1 MTRQK
6 NSRKV
11 AEIRVRSK
19 ETRDEKPTENRRKKT
34 PKGQKAG
41 TRNSLVEE
49 QKTAITGSNIKK
61 DPKHG
66 SKKPISLTGS
76 PVKEVIEKEISHSTS
91 KPAGKLSKAKVASIP
106 PDVELTDIE
115 SDEVLIAL
123 VERVED
129 GELLAGKEA
138 KYFNKLMDRHAELL
152 RILGVED
159 EEENDFEDEID
170 PVEGLKSDQ
179 WDDLL
184 DEEK

>member
-6 NSRKV
+6 KSRKV
-11 AEIRVRSK
+11 AEIRVKSKDTRS
-19 ETRDEKPTENRRKKT
+19 EKPTQNRRKKT
-34 PKGQKAG
+34 PKGQKSG

-49 QKTAITGSNIKK
+49 SKVHIAGTTTKK

-66 SKKPISLTGS
+66 SKKPIPLTGE
-76 PVKEVIEKEISHSTS
+76 VKKDLVEKEIKHSTNQPS
-91 KPAGKLSKAKVASIP
+91 AKLNKAKMDVIP

-115 SDEVLIAL
+115 SDEVLIGL

-129 GELLAGKEA
+129 GELLTGKEA

-152 RILGVED
+152 KILGVED
-159 EEENDFEDEID
+159 DESDFDEDVD
-170 PVEGLKSDQ
+170 PIEGLKSNQ

-184 DEEK
+184 DDK

>member
-6 NSRKV
+6 KSRKV

-49 QKTAITGSNIKK
+49 QRTAITGSNIKK

-66 SKKPISLTGS
+66 SKKPISLTVPS
-76 PVKEVIEKEISHSTS
+76 AKQPVEKEIIHSTN
-91 KPAGKLSKAKVASIP
+91 KPIGKLSKAKADKIP

-115 SDEVLIAL
+115 SDQTLIAL

-152 RILGVED
+152 KILGVED
-159 EEENDFEDEID
+159 EEDDVLEDDVD
-170 PVEGLKSDQ
+170 PIEGLKSDQ

-184 DEEK
+184 DE